1 MELYRVKELI
11 ELARIYTQ
19 IGYAVLD
26 ALIKAERELK
36 NERFTVTNDI

>member
-11 ELARIYTQ
+11 DLARTYVQ
-19 IGYAVLD
+19 IGFTELD

-36 NERFTVTNDI
+36 YENISVITNI

>member
-36 NERFTVTNDI
+36 YENISVITNI